1 VLRGSL
7 IAVAPRLFH
16 TCAYSVIEFFELIEV
31 PLPMPLMSS
40 RCPVPAEQ
48 QPINEYQD
56 MRESWFYSWGG
67 RALGG
72 YVKPLVV
79 LWITSWIV
87 TGPVAA
93 VSFAPGKHPLP
104 FLLSAGLG
112 ALALPV
118 LTLMQLYTGWLH
130 VGRRLQR
137 KAVPYE
143 ESGWYDGQI
152 WIKPDDILNR
162 DRLIADYQVEPI
174 LRRIQRTLGWIAGLL
189 ALGLISWQFV

>member
-1 VLRGSL
+1 
-7 IAVAPRLFH
+7 
-16 TCAYSVIEFFELIEV
+16 
-31 PLPMPLMSS
+31 MPLMSS
-40 RCPVPAEQ
+40 RCPVPTEQ

-67 RALGG
+67 RTLSG
-72 YVKPLVV
+72 YLTPLVV
-79 LWITSWIV
+79 LWITSWMIA
-87 TGPVAA
+87 GPVAA
-93 VSFAPGKHPLP
+93 ASFAPGKHPLP
-104 FLLSAGLG
+104 FLRSAGLG

-143 ESGWYDGQI
+143 ESGWYDGEI
-152 WIKPDDILNR
+152 WIKPDEILNR
-162 DRLIADYQVEPI
+162 DRLIADYQVTPI
-174 LRRIQRTLGWIAGLL
+174 LRRIQRTIGLIAGLL